1 MKYKTGMFGGSFDPL
16 HTGHIHDIIRAAS
29 MCEELYVMISWC
41 EGRESTSKELR
52 YRWLDVYKRQGQHIA
67 MPVDV
72 LDAKGGTPL
81 ELACLYASCL
91 EAVGLHPLLIFM
103 KSHVLAGCW
112 LEDESFSV
120 CETDEITVLT
130 KRMAEGIT
138 DITVVE
144 CLDFTAGRLAD
155 FEQAQKHG
163 KDWFSDPDNFLC
175 AIDVAVFP
183 PGNKTSLGTV

>member
-1 MKYKTGMFGGSFDPL
+1 MCIRDRATGFLYQWTDCPSF
-16 HTGHIHDIIRAAS
+16 TGYRTRNPEAVRLELAAVYAALQEQNLACHIPQS
-29 MCEELYVMISWC
+29 
-41 EGRESTSKELR
+41 G
-52 YRWLDVYKRQGQHIA
+52 LDEVGQHIA
-67 MPVDV
+67 MPVGV

-120 CETDEITVLT
+120 CETDEITALT

-138 DITVVE
+138 DITV
-144 CLDFTAGRLAD
+144 CLLY
-155 FEQAQKHG
+155 
-163 KDWFSDPDNFLC
+163 
-175 AIDVAVFP
+175 
-183 PGNKTSLGTV
+183 TSEK

>member
-1 MKYKTGMFGGSFDPL
+1 M
-16 HTGHIHDIIRAAS
+16 
-29 MCEELYVMISWC
+29 
-41 EGRESTSKELR
+41 
-52 YRWLDVYKRQGQHIA
+52 YKRQ
-67 MPVDV
+67 
-72 LDAKGGTPL
+72 
-81 ELACLYASCL
+81 
-91 EAVGLHPLLIFM
+91 VGLHPLLIFM

-120 CETDEITVLT
+120 CETDEITALT

-175 AIDVAVFP
+175 AIDVAP
-183 PGNKTSLGTV
+183 CRRSGICLLYTSFLS